1 MGGGGWQCHRRGRN
15 LPTPASG
22 LTGHHAQGLGS
33 RGEGNPLRAIF
44 TPPAE
49 ARARARSPWHT
60 GLRVSECFTE
70 TCICEDTREYP
81 CSKIS
86 APLFEGS
93 IPRKLLRPPPP
104 RPPPVHGGPGGR
116 SVSLTWGPARTS
128 GRRCPWLEEKRHGSA
143 EPSRQGHP
151 LPTNSRPRG
160 LGGDEAT
167 GKPGARQRGRAGRGP
182 HPAIR
187 GCAGAPQQAP
197 QTQAAG
203 TDCLPVKTQDDNKH
217 LFQLAEQHA
226 TTRKNC
232 HKLYCNHLS
241 VGLKGNRTSTS
252 SSLAY

>member
-49 ARARARSPWHT
+49 ARARARARERSPWHT

-104 RPPPVHGGPGGR
+104 GRPQCTEAPGAGACHLRGVRLVLQDDAALGWKRRDTGR
-116 SVSLTWGPARTS
+116 LSRPGRATPAHKQSASGS
-128 GRRCPWLEEKRHGSA
+128 GRRRGH
-143 EPSRQGHP
+143 RQA
-151 LPTNSRPRG
+151 
-160 LGGDEAT
+160 GG
-167 GKPGARQRGRAGRGP
+167 
-182 HPAIR
+182 
-187 GCAGAPQQAP
+187 
-197 QTQAAG
+197 QAAG
-203 TDCLPVKTQDDNKH
+203 TG
-217 LFQLAEQHA
+217 
-226 TTRKNC
+226 RKRPASGHSGMCGSASAGPSDAGRGDRLLTYQN
-232 HKLYCNHLS
+232 S
-241 VGLKGNRTSTS
+241 G
-252 SSLAY
+252 

>member
-93 IPRKLLRPPPP
+93 IPRKLLRPPLPGHP
-104 RPPPVHGGPGGR
+104 QCTEAPGAGACHLRGVRLVLQDDAALGWKRRDTGRLSHPGRATPCPQTVGLGVWAETRPPASRGPGSGD
-116 SVSLTWGPARTS
+116 GQEEARIRPFGDVRERLS
-128 GRRCPWLEEKRHGSA
+128 RPLRR
-143 EPSRQGHP
+143 
-151 LPTNSRPRG
+151 RPRG
-160 LGGDEAT
+160 
-167 GKPGARQRGRAGRGP
+167 
-182 HPAIR
+182 
-187 GCAGAPQQAP
+187 
-197 QTQAAG
+197 QTAYLSKLRMTINTCSNSQNSM
-203 TDCLPVKTQDDNKH
+203 Q
-217 LFQLAEQHA
+217 QHA
-226 TTRKNC
+226 KIVTNYTAII
-232 HKLYCNHLS
+232 S
-241 VGLKGNRTSTS
+241 
-252 SSLAY
+252 A